1 MVHEKKKMRKNHK
14 KITHKGKKITTGA
27 ASVLLGAG
35 IVVGANARPVKATSS
50 REDEITEV
58 DTINVISSETEKAD
72 VEQRT
77 DTTETVETEGNV
89 DNTNTE
95 VSVPIDETIN
105 TEAQAANNTTQVES
119 TVEDTTQEETTET
132 QQNPSVDNQEP
143 VLSDPPSV
151 ESPEDSAT
159 EVTTTKTTDE
169 VKNAADE
176 ANKENKDKLDAE
188 INKAEDN
195 GHTVT
200 QDGDKVYKADATNI
214 DKIIEDLNQFTADQI
229 TDIETKL
236 AKYKEELEAYK
247 ADQVRYEA
255 ELKNYQT
262 AKDAYV
268 KKLEEWG
275 LYKPGDI
282 DPSDISQSLIL
293 GEEKNSKVEV
303 LNKGS
308 VVDEGTGSILN
319 GLLNHFYTIDEKF
332 DGEFLK
338 LQYTNLENTT
348 YMGKNI
354 DSIQIIFSG
363 WNPNY
368 KGKNADKRTSGIYF
382 SDKLTD
388 GFFYVNSDGVTMEM
402 ILFENGKTI
411 NLDKNSAYITAGS
424 LNSQGTGNDY
434 IEKAEIFNNSSEY
447 GGSAVT
453 FQDSFI
459 RRHDGTYGGD
469 VLYADQNIEVLAVYP
484 GKDQTLEDAIEE
496 QKKLALEA
504 GWKQEIIDKF
514 INWDSSTDRSK
525 AIFGAGAFMVYGNKI
540 KIRFSNGIGSAWAT
554 YSTSIPGMAFREEK
568 PKEPTV
574 PEPPKLDLT
583 YTPGHIEL
591 SKSNVH
597 IHYVDVHDTAQAGKN
612 DSFVPDDGIEL
623 DDHVDHQLDLLIGT
637 GYNHDL
643 WNFEDAGY
651 ILAEEIKDGVQNGT
665 VIKDDQHHYVYLKHK
680 FIPTT
685 DEENEKKDVN
695 QVIHYVYDATGE
707 TAYKDYH
714 AVTLHFIKSGQ
725 KDVVNGNII
734 WGNWTLA
741 QDFAG
746 VKSPSIEGYHL
757 KDKNDDVVGPYTI
770 EVTEK
775 NYQNNLDVEYTVR
788 YVANATQELNLKKE
802 VNQVIHY
809 IYENGTKA
817 HDDYHALTLLFEK
830 KGIKDLET
838 GEETWGEWT
847 KTQTFVVVKSPDI
860 QNYIADRLEVGPYEI
875 TVTDE
880 NYKTNLDKDDIVIYR
895 ARIEE
900 VTRDKVV
907 NQVIHY
913 IYEDG
918 STARPDHVSVKLVFT
933 QTGVKN
939 LATNTT
945 NWNGEWTKTQTFVVV
960 KSPEIE
966 GYTAD
971 REEVGPYDITV
982 TNENYND
989 KLDKE
994 DTVIYRANT
1003 NVPDNPDPDNPT
1015 PDNPDPDNPTPDTPT
1030 PDPTPGDDEEIAT
1043 PPLPEDEIGNYPSQS
1058 DEDDE
1063 EERTAPHATGK
1074 ETRSG
1079 TNKNNA
1085 RVISLEN
1092 AGSDDSVTPENV
1104 STEATDKTDEKQTT
1118 VNSTNE
1124 KTLPATGEEKD
1135 DFAKVMSGLAAALGI
1150 TGLAVT
1156 SKRRKAT
1163 AKRSKKD
1170 KKNGK

>member
-35 IVVGANARPVKATSS
+35 IMVGANARPVKAASS

-77 DTTETVETEGNV
+77 DTTETVETESNV

-95 VSVPIDETIN
+95 VSVPTDETIN
-105 TEAQAANNTTQVES
+105 TEAQAVNNTTQVES
-119 TVEDTTQEETTET
+119 TTQEETAET

-247 ADQVRYEA
+247 ADQARYEA

-338 LQYTNLENTT
+338 LQYTNLVNTT

-496 QKKLALEA
+496 QKKSAFEA

-757 KDKNDDVVGPYTI
+757 KDKNDNVVGPYTI
-770 EVTEK
+770 EVTDK

-838 GEETWGEWT
+838 GEETWG
-847 KTQTFVVVKSPDI
+847 K
-860 QNYIADRLEVGPYEI
+860 
-875 TVTDE
+875 
-880 NYKTNLDKDDIVIYR
+880 
-895 ARIEE
+895 
-900 VTRDKVV
+900 
-907 NQVIHY
+907 
-913 IYEDG
+913 
-918 STARPDHVSVKLVFT
+918 
-933 QTGVKN
+933 
-939 LATNTT
+939 
-945 NWNGEWTKTQTFVVV
+945 WTKTQTFVVV

-994 DTVIYRANT
+994 DTVVYRANT
-1003 NVPDNPDPDNPT
+1003 NVPDNPGPDNPDPDKPT
-1015 PDNPDPDNPTPDTPT
+1015 PDNPDTPTPDTPT
-1030 PDPTPGDDEEIAT
+1030 PDQTPGDDEEIAT
-1043 PPLPEDEIGNYPSQS
+1043 PPLPEDEIDNYPSQS
-1058 DEDDE
+1058 DEEEQKQVTPYAATEPNKKTTGVAPIKANVVSDE
-1063 EERTAPHATGK
+1063 K
-1074 ETRSG
+1074 
-1079 TNKNNA
+1079 
-1085 RVISLEN
+1085 V
-1092 AGSDDSVTPENV
+1092 VPENV
-1104 STEATDKTDEKQTT
+1104 STTETEENPTTVSQNKEAT
-1118 VNSTNE
+1118 
-1124 KTLPATGEEKD
+1124 LPETGED
-1135 DFAKVMSGLAAALGI
+1135 DGKTAVILSNLAAAFGI
-1150 TGLAVT
+1150 TGLAGT

-1163 AKRSKKD
+1163 VKRNKKD
-1170 KKNGK
+1170 KKNDK